1 MKSTRFALTFGLGLA
16 LLPALVWMLSS
27 SLVPARAYK
36 DETVTPAPTGDRS
49 ALPHTVQNPPLK
61 DHISDGRSQTL
72 PGVNVLGFSSAGI
85 ANGDFENGRDGSWQ
99 EYSSHGWDVITEMP
113 TLPVPAHS
121 GNWAAWLGGDYD
133 DISFIAQSLNIPDGN
148 PKLKYWEWV
157 GSEDNCGY
165 DFARVRINSTTVQTI
180 DLCVDNANSGWVER
194 IIDLSSYAGQTISLH
209 FRVETDTSLNSN
221 YFVDDLTVDTT
232 APPATDS
239 YTYLPVS
246 LANFWAGFFDNF
258 SDPNSGWYTGDTA
271 TWKYG
276 YLNGEYQILLK
287 NPQWGGGVTPDLVLP
302 SDYRIEVDARQAV
315 SGEST
320 YALLFGTRWVGDTS
334 ETYQFLIDPA
344 SQHYLLNKRN
354 LDGSWPLLIDWTY
367 NSAIHQGMGT
377 NHLRV
382 DRIGTAI
389 YLYINGTLVT
399 TFYDSSFTSP
409 GRDAGVKVYSYD
421 SAPVDV
427 RFDNF
432 SATRP

>member
-1 MKSTRFALTFGLGLA
+1 MKSKRFALTVGLGLA
-16 LLPALVWMLSS
+16 LLLALVWTLSS
-27 SLVPARAYK
+27 SLIPAHAYK
-36 DETVTPAPTGDRS
+36 DEIVTPAPTGDRS

-85 ANGDFENGRDGSWQ
+85 ANGDFENGRGGSWQ

-121 GNWAAWLGGDYD
+121 GSWATWLGGDYD

-148 PKLKYWEWV
+148 
-157 GSEDNCGY
+157 S
-165 DFARVRINSTTVQTI
+165 
-180 DLCVDNANSGWVER
+180 NA
-194 IIDLSSYAGQTISLH
+194 
-209 FRVETDTSLNSN
+209 SLNSN
-221 YFVDDLTVDTT
+221 YFVDDVTVDTT

-239 YTYLPVS
+239 YTYLPVA

-287 NPQWGGGVTPDLVLP
+287 NPEWGGGVTPDLVLP
-302 SDYRIEVDARQAV
+302 SDYRIEVDARQA
-315 SGEST
+315 SIGAST
-320 YALLFGTRWVGDTS
+320 YGILFGARWVGDTS

-409 GRDAGVKVYSYD
+409 GRDAGVKIYSYD

>member
-1 MKSTRFALTFGLGLA
+1 MKSKRFALTVGLGLA
-16 LLPALVWMLSS
+16 LLLALVWTLSS
-27 SLVPARAYK
+27 SLIPAHAYK
-36 DETVTPAPTGDRS
+36 DEIVTPAPAGDRS

-113 TLPVPAHS
+113 TLPVPAQS

-133 DISFIAQSLNIPDGN
+133 DISFIAQSLNIPNGN
-148 PKLKYWEWV
+148 SKLKYWEWV
-157 GSEDNCGY
+157 GSEDNCGN

-194 IIDLSSYAGQTISLH
+194 IIDLSSYAGQTITLH
-209 FRVETDTSLNSN
+209 FRVETDASLNSN
-221 YFVDDLTVDTT
+221 YFVDDVTVDTT

-239 YTYLPVS
+239 YTYLPVA
-246 LANFWAGFFDNF
+246 LANFWAGYFDDF
-258 SDPNSGWYTGDTA
+258 SDPNSGWYTGDLESR
-271 TWKYG
+271 KYA

-287 NPQWGGGVTPDLVLP
+287 IPDQGGGVTPDLVLP
-302 SDYRIEVDARQAV
+302 PAYRIEVDARQTSIV
-315 SGEST
+315 SST
-320 YALLFGTRWVGDTS
+320 YGILFGARWVGDTY
-334 ETYQFLIDPA
+334 ETYQFLVAPTF
-344 SQHYLLNKRN
+344 QEYFVEKRS
-354 LDGSWPLLIDWTY
+354 LDGTWQLLVDWTD
-367 NSAIHQGMGT
+367 SSVIHYGTGT

-382 DRIGTAI
+382 DRIGTLI
-389 YLYINGTLVT
+389 KLYINGTLVT
-399 TFYDSSFTSP
+399 SFTDSSFTSP
-409 GRDAGVKVYSYD
+409 GRDAGIRAYSYEG
-421 SAPVDV
+421 APVDV